1 MKVNIRKIVLTS
13 LMIALVFV
21 ITYLPFLH
29 IPSPVPP
36 GYFNIGDAV
45 IMIAAILLGRR
56 AGMLAGA
63 FGAALADLAFGAF
76 IFVPITFVVKG
87 IEGYVVGSITARSK
101 GQKPS
106 YSRRIVA
113 VVAGALV
120 IVAGYF
126 ILELT
131 FYRMIDKSLA
141 VAAIIS
147 EVPGNLVQGGVS
159 AVIAYLFTAVLDKT
173 KVFKE
178 LEQEI

>member
-45 IMIAAILLGRR
+45 IMIAAILLGRK

-87 IEGYVVGSITARSK
+87 IEGYVVGSIAARGK

-106 YSRRIVA
+106 YRRRIVA
-113 VVAGALV
+113 VAAGVLV
-120 IVAGYF
+120 LVAGYF

-131 FYRMIDKSLA
+131 FYRMIDSTLA

-147 EVPGNLVQGGVS
+147 EVPGNLVQGVAS
-159 AVIAYLFTAVLDKT
+159 AIIAYLFTAILDKT

-178 LEQEI
+178 LDIEK

>member
-87 IEGYVVGSITARSK
+87 IEGYVVGAIAHRKK
-101 GQKPS
+101 GQKANN
-106 YSRRIVA
+106 SRRVIAVA
-113 VVAGALV
+113 VGALI

-126 ILELT
+126 LLELT
-131 FYRMIDKSLA
+131 FYRMIDNTLA

-147 EVPGNLVQGGVS
+147 EIPGNLVQGGVS
-159 AVIAYLFTAVLDKT
+159 AVIAYIFIAILDKT
-173 KVFKE
+173 KVFKKFK
-178 LEQEI
+178 QEI

>member
-1 MKVNIRKIVLTS
+1 MKISTRKIVLTA
-13 LMIALVFV
+13 LMIALVFI

-36 GYFNIGDAV
+36 GYFNIGDAA
-45 IMIAAILLGRR
+45 IMIAAILLGRKSGL
-56 AGMLAGA
+56 AAGA
-63 FGAALADLAFGAF
+63 IGAALADLAYGAF

-87 IEGYVVGSITARSK
+87 IEGYVVGAIAYQRADRE
-101 GQKPS
+101 PN
-106 YSRRIVA
+106 YFRRIIAVA
-113 VVAGALV
+113 VGALI

-131 FYRMIDKSLA
+131 FYRMIDNSLA

-159 AVIAYLFTAVLDKT
+159 AVVAYIFTAILDRTNVMK
-173 KVFKE
+173 K
-178 LEQEI
+178 LN